1 MPSIINW
8 NETSQTLND
17 LCVDFLLL
25 ELLFRSREEGC
36 REVEAFGEGVPGLAM
51 SRLLDHGEQHLL
63 VLTRLLETGTG
74 A

>member
-25 ELLFRSREEGC
+25 ELL
-36 REVEAFGEGVPGLAM
+36 
-51 SRLLDHGEQHLL
+51 LL
-63 VLTRLLETGTG
+63 VLVMQTVLVTLRHRLLLVL
-74 A
+74 